1 MYMYL
6 VHLVVQYKVK
16 TYITDFIFNMMLK
29 GFHSHLCTI
38 VKHRLHCQKW
48 KWGKWMGFKHAS
60 FSICISN
67 SLDTELSWRNNVNCK
82 RFSLS
87 NQ

>member
-1 MYMYL
+1 MYK

-16 TYITDFIFNMMLK
+16 TYITDFIF
-29 GFHSHLCTI
+29 
-38 VKHRLHCQKW
+38 KHDAQRLSQSLVYYSKTQACQKW
-48 KWGKWMGFKHAS
+48 KGGKWMGFKHAS
-60 FSICISN
+60 FSISISN

-87 NQ
+87 NK